1 MIFAIAV
8 ALTAGVLA
16 FVFFVRP
23 QDLPPEEAPPPGAHL
38 EERKAVIYDNLRD
51 LNFEY
56 STGKLSDEDYAKAKA
71 TLQAELEKVQAELE
85 RVLAQAG
92 ARGKA
97 ARVALAQPA
106 QLSASPAKGRP
117 ATACPHCGAKFDRP
131 LKFCGECGKPMAG
144 GAA

>member
-92 ARGKA
+92 ARGRAARSAPGPKA
-97 ARVALAQPA
+97 AAPEAQPA
-106 QLSASPAKGRP
+106 TTCR
-117 ATACPHCGAKFDRP
+117 HCGAKFDRP

>member
-1 MIFAIAV
+1 MIFALAI

-16 FVFFVRP
+16 LVFFVRP

-85 RVLAQAG
+85 RILAEAG
-92 ARGKA
+92 VRGKA
-97 ARVALAQPA
+97 LRTPPPPPA
-106 QLSASPAKGRP
+106 AAPAP
-117 ATACPHCGAKFDRP
+117 PQAATVCPHCGARFDRP
-131 LKFCGECGKPMAG
+131 LKFCGECGKPLTG

>member
-71 TLQAELEKVQAELE
+71 TLQAELEKVQAELD

-92 ARGKA
+92 QRKPA
-97 ARVALAQPA
+97 ARTRQEQKPPA
-106 QLSASPAKGRP
+106 APEARP

>member
-23 QDLPPEEAPPPGAHL
+23 QDLPPEEAPPLGAHL

-71 TLQAELEKVQAELE
+71 TLQAELEKVQTELE
-85 RVLAQAG
+85 RLLAQAG
-92 ARGKA
+92 ARPRPPRA
-97 ARVALAQPA
+97 PQA
-106 QLSASPAKGRP
+106 GRP
-117 ATACPHCGAKFDRP
+117 AAAPEAAAQAAATCPHCGAKFDRP
-131 LKFCGECGKPMAG
+131 LKFCGECGRPMAG

>member
-16 FVFFVRP
+16 FVFLVRP
-23 QDLPPEEAPPPGAHL
+23 QDLPPEEPPPPGAHL
-38 EERKAVIYDNLRD
+38 EERKAIIYDNLRD

-71 TLQAELEKVQAELE
+71 TLQAELERVQAELE

-92 ARGKA
+92 ASGKA
-97 ARVALAQPA
+97 VRAVPTQKPA
-106 QLSASPAKGRP
+106 AEAG
-117 ATACPHCGAKFDRP
+117 AGTACPHCGAKFDRP
-131 LKFCGECGKPMAG
+131 LKFCGECGRPMAG
-144 GAA
+144 GAS

>member
-16 FVFFVRP
+16 FVFLVRP
-23 QDLPPEEAPPPGAHL
+23 QDLPPEEPPPPGAHL
-38 EERKAVIYDNLRD
+38 EERKAILYDNLRD

-71 TLQAELEKVQAELE
+71 TLQAELERVQAELE

-92 ARGKA
+92 ASGKA
-97 ARVALAQPA
+97 VRAVPA
-106 QLSASPAKGRP
+106 QKPASEAG
-117 ATACPHCGAKFDRP
+117 AGTACPHCGAKFDRP
-131 LKFCGECGKPMAG
+131 LKFCGECGRPMAG
-144 GAA
+144 GAS

>member
-1 MIFAIAV
+1 MLFAIAV

-16 FVFFVRP
+16 FVFLVRP
-23 QDLPPEEAPPPGAHL
+23 EDLPPEEPPPPGAHL

-85 RVLAQAG
+85 RVLARAG
-92 ARGKA
+92 A
-97 ARVALAQPA
+97 AR
-106 QLSASPAKGRP
+106 PAKKSQAAP
-117 ATACPHCGAKFDRP
+117 AAAAGPSAAAGAVCPHCGAKFDRP

-144 GAA
+144 GTA

>member
-1 MIFAIAV
+1 MLFATAV

-16 FVFFVRP
+16 FVFLVRP
-23 QDLPPEEAPPPGAHL
+23 EDLPPEEPPPPGAHL

-85 RVLAQAG
+85 KVLSQAG
-92 ARGKA
+92 A
-97 ARVALAQPA
+97 ARPAKKSQPA
-106 QLSASPAKGRP
+106 PAAAAAAPSAAAGSV
-117 ATACPHCGAKFDRP
+117 CPHCGATFDKP

>member
-92 ARGKA
+92 ARGRPARSAPAQKA
-97 ARVALAQPA
+97 AAAPEA
-106 QLSASPAKGRP
+106 EP
-117 ATACPHCGAKFDRP
+117 ATTCRHCGAKFDRP

>member
-1 MIFAIAV
+1 MLLAIAV

-16 FVFFVRP
+16 FVFLVRP
-23 QDLPPEEAPPPGAHL
+23 EDLPPEEPPPPGAHL
-38 EERKAVIYDNLRD
+38 EERKAIIYDNLRD

-92 ARGKA
+92 A
-97 ARVALAQPA
+97 ARPA
-106 QLSASPAKGRP
+106 RKPAPAP
-117 ATACPHCGAKFDRP
+117 ATAAAAHAAAAAAVCHHCGAKFDRP